1 MNEQDR
7 VIGKAT
13 RSEIHKKNFLHRS
26 THILVFNSNNQL
38 FLQKRSMSKDE
49 SPGLWDISSAGHVN
63 SGESYLVSAYRELWE
78 ELGIKTILT
87 PMVKIDACKET
98 YHEHIQ
104 VYICKTDASIK
115 INQEEIS
122 EGKYFNFSDLINE
135 IHESSE
141 KYTSSLKLILRNY
154 TGKILKVAQ
163 IKL

>member
-13 RSEIHKKNFLHRS
+13 RSEIHKNNLLHRS
-26 THILVFNSNNQL
+26 AHILVFNSNNQL

-63 SGESYLVSAYRELWE
+63 TGESYEVSAYRELWE
-78 ELGIKTILT
+78 ELGIKTVLT
-87 PMVKIDACKET
+87 PLAKIDACNET
-98 YHEHIQ
+98 FHEHVQ

-122 EGKYFNFSDLINE
+122 EGKYFNFPLIINDINE
-135 IHESSE
+135 SSK
-141 KYTSSLKLILRNY
+141 KYTSSLKLILRKY
-154 TGKILKVAQ
+154 AGKILKDAQ
-163 IKL
+163 I